1 MNRDTADLNRALDAT
16 NQHLPRM
23 VNDVL
28 LGQMPPKKQHE
39 FAELLIELGEL
50 LHRNADADA
59 EQAKPAVSSGDTTA
73 RDTPPPGT
81 VPQITN
87 SEEELL

>member
-1 MNRDTADLNRALDAT
+1 MNRDTADLNRALDAI

-50 LHRNADADA
+50 LHRHADA

-73 RDTPPPGT
+73 RDTHLPGN